1 MLPAEYQAMHLVE
14 RTHWWFRGRR
24 RLLVSFLA
32 RVGGARA
39 GALRILDY
47 GCGTGGNT
55 TSYGQFGS
63 VTGVEPDPHAVRL
76 AQARGGG
83 SYCRADGVRLP
94 FRNGTFDVVIASDVL
109 EHIEDDS
116 GAMAEMARVLRP
128 GGSMIICVP
137 AHQWLFSYHDAALQ
151 HFRRYS
157 KATLGSLLGRERLRI
172 RRLSYWNTTLF
183 PLLSLY
189 RLLQQQR
196 PRPLPRSDTRLPPGL
211 INQALAV
218 LLSAEAALVRHVRL
232 PWGLSLVVVAESYEE
247 GRPQALSAR
256 SEESAPAGVRTV
268 PADERRNTT
277 ASESQYH

>member
-1 MLPAEYQAMHLVE
+1 VLPAEYHAMHLVE
-14 RTHWWFRGRR
+14 LTHWWFRGRR

-63 VTGVEPDPHAVRL
+63 VIGVEPDPHAVRL

-128 GGSMIICVP
+128 GGSMIISVP
-137 AHQWLFSYHDAALQ
+137 AHQWLFSYHDAALH

-157 KATLGSLLGRERLRI
+157 KATLRSLLGRERLRI

-196 PRPLPRSDTRLPPGL
+196 RRPLPRSDTRLPPGL

-218 LLSAEAALVRHVRL
+218 LLSAEAALVRHVGL

-247 GRPQALSAR
+247 RPPQASRAP
-256 SEESAPAGVRTV
+256 SEESAGAGVATL
-268 PADERRNTT
+268 PADDRRNTT

>member
-1 MLPAEYQAMHLVE
+1 VLPAEYQTMHLVE

-76 AQARGGG
+76 AQGRGGA

-116 GAMAEMARVLRP
+116 GAMAEIARVLRP
-128 GGSMIICVP
+128 GGSIIISVP
-137 AHQWLFSYHDAALQ
+137 AHQWLFSYHDAALH

-189 RLLQQQR
+189 RLFQQR
-196 PRPLPRSDTRLPPGL
+196 RSHPLPRSDTRLPPAP
-211 INQALAV
+211 INEALAV

-247 GRPQALSAR
+247 GPPQVSSAR
-256 SEESAPAGVRTV
+256 SEESAPAGVATL

>member
-1 MLPAEYQAMHLVE
+1 M
-14 RTHWWFRGRR
+14 
-24 RLLVSFLA
+24 LVSFLA

-55 TSYGQFGS
+55 TGYGQFGS

-94 FRNGTFDVVIASDVL
+94 FRDGTFDVVIASDVL
-109 EHIEDDS
+109 EHIKDDS
-116 GAMAEMARVLRP
+116 GAMTEMARVLRP
-128 GGSMIICVP
+128 GGSMIISVP

-157 KATLGSLLGRERLRI
+157 KVTLRGLLARERLRI

-189 RLLQQQR
+189 RLLQQRR
-196 PRPLPRSDTRLPPGL
+196 PRTVPRSDTRLPPGL
-211 INQALAV
+211 INEALAV
-218 LLSAEAALVRHVRL
+218 LLSAEAALLRHVGL

-247 GRPQALSAR
+247 GPPQASSAR
-256 SEESAPAGVRTV
+256 SEESAPAGITTV
-268 PADERRNTT
+268 LADERRNTT